1 MEDAGGGDAPVWVQS
16 QQPSADLVGAPAPS
30 LSAEFQGGIDHV
42 RLRGVWMRADLMR
55 AVHEA
60 VGSFGLV
67 ALEPLVA
74 GLIFLG
80 PPGVGKTHLAISLAI
95 AAAQS
100 GRRVYY
106 GALAD
111 LITSLEEA
119 KTAGQLGRRLKILT
133 YPSLLV
139 IDEIGYLP
147 VSQTGA
153 MLFFQLINRRYERA
167 STVLTSN
174 KGFEEWGQILG
185 DEVMAA
191 ALIDRLLHHCHIVN
205 IRGSSYRMRKHIDL
219 SKILHSPPAEPSP
232 LPPKRKRARA
242 KEKSTN

>member
-1 MEDAGGGDAPVWVQS
+1 MKAAEALATYVGVKPACDALRVARATFYRRRR
-16 QQPSADLVGAPAPS
+16 PSTGHQDPR
-30 LSAEFQGGIDHV
+30 
-42 RLRGVWMRADLMR
+42 RLRLQLPALDQARADR
-55 AVHEA
+55 
-60 VGSFGLV
+60 LV
-67 ALEPLVA
+67 STSSASWSVRR
-74 GLIFLG
+74 
-80 PPGVGKTHLAISLAI
+80 TS
-95 AAAQS
+95 QS

-119 KTAGQLGRRLKILT
+119 KTTGQLGRRLKILT

-205 IRGSSYRMRKHIDL
+205 IRGSSYRMRKHTDL
-219 SKILHSPPAEPSP
+219 SKILHSPPAQSSPSP
-232 LPPKRKRARA
+232 PNRKRARA
-242 KEKSTN
+242 KEENDELEARHLRQVCNFRWPHGVNP

>member
-1 MEDAGGGDAPVWVQS
+1 MGLRV
-16 QQPSADLVGAPAPS
+16 ADLGQS
-30 LSAEFQGGIDHV
+30 L
-42 RLRGVWMRADLMR
+42 R
-55 AVHEA
+55 
-60 VGSFGLV
+60 
-67 ALEPLVA
+67 
-74 GLIFLG
+74 
-80 PPGVGKTHLAISLAI
+80 HLAVRGGQ
-95 AAAQS
+95 AAQS

-106 GALAD
+106 GAPAD

-119 KTAGQLGRRLKILT
+119 KTTGQLGRRLKILT
-133 YPSLLV
+133 CPSLLV

-205 IRGSSYRMRKHIDL
+205 IRGSSYRMRKHTDL
-219 SKILHSPPAEPSP
+219 SKILHSPPAESSPS
-232 LPPKRKRARA
+232 PPKRKRARA
-242 KEKSTN
+242 KEKTTN

>member
-1 MEDAGGGDAPVWVQS
+1 MP
-16 QQPSADLVGAPAPS
+16 
-30 LSAEFQGGIDHV
+30 
-42 RLRGVWMRADLMR
+42 RLRAGA
-55 AVHEA
+55 E
-60 VGSFGLV
+60 STT
-67 ALEPLVA
+67 ALWPTSSPRSKKPR
-74 GLIFLG
+74 
-80 PPGVGKTHLAISLAI
+80 PPASWDG
-95 AAAQS
+95 
-100 GRRVYY
+100 
-106 GALAD
+106 
-111 LITSLEEA
+111 
-119 KTAGQLGRRLKILT
+119 RLKILT

-205 IRGSSYRMRKHIDL
+205 IRGSSYRMRKHTDL
-219 SKILHSPPAEPSP
+219 SKILHSPPAESTPS
-232 LPPKRKRARA
+232 PPKRKRARA
-242 KEKSTN
+242 KEKTTN